1 MDLCYLCNMSK
12 LLSAATALNIRNFPR
27 DLLRQC
33 KIRALERDLPLRE
46 FVIEALRH
54 SVGRVSR
61 LKKR

>member
-1 MDLCYLCNMSK
+1 MSK

-27 DLLRQC
+27 DLLWQC